1 MTLALSADDGLTWPL
16 RVDLEVGDGYCMTNN
31 SAEQRNRELSYPS
44 LVQTADGMLHVAYT
58 HHRQRIRHLALSPE
72 WLNQHLLRSAAS

>member
-1 MTLALSADDGLTWPL
+1 
-16 RVDLEVGDGYCMTNN
+16 
-31 SAEQRNRELSYPS
+31 
-44 LVQTADGMLHVAYT
+44 VQTADGMLHVAYT